1 MQRGQIIKGGRP
13 EPEDKQ
19 APASGVLQKDS
30 PSSEAV
36 ADQLERVL
44 ASSVFKS
51 SRRTSLLLRF
61 IVERTLA
68 GGTDLLKERL
78 LGNEVFGRA
87 PDYDTS
93 SDHIVRSTAGE
104 IRKRLA
110 QYYLEPGHELEIRID
125 LLPGSYVPQFR
136 VVVEHALG
144 VVGPPPS
151 TAMLPEVRSMRWIFP
166 VLVLGVA
173 LSLTAALAMWWVS
186 PCQTALDRFWGPLLE
201 AAVPVVICTGDPR
214 RAWAGSE
221 ATAFYD
227 LPSSPP
233 LANNARLAAPAVPP
247 LWFYRTVPFGDAMT
261 LAHFT
266 ALISGKGKDFRTVYS
281 PDSTLADL
289 RQNSAVLIGGIDNFW
304 TMRLT
309 RDLRYGF
316 QIDRAE
322 NKIFIEDRRYP
333 GRRDWA
339 VDLDQARGS
348 VTVDYALVARVIH
361 PDTMKPL
368 VIVGG
373 IRDCGTVAAGEFLTS
388 AASLRE
394 LERRAPRHW
403 TNVEA
408 VLSTKVFRGSP
419 GPPQLVAAYFW

>member
-1 MQRGQIIKGGRP
+1 MQRGQFTKDGSS
-13 EPEDKQ
+13 EPDHKQ
-19 APASGVLQKDS
+19 ILASGAPQKDS
-30 PSSEAV
+30 AAFAVEREPRVPNSQCQSEAV

-44 ASSVFKS
+44 ASSVFKT
-51 SRRTSLLLRF
+51 SRRTSLLLRY

-68 GGTDLLKERL
+68 GGADLLKERL

-110 QYYLEPGHELEIRID
+110 QYYLEPSHELEIRID

-136 VVVEHALG
+136 AVEDRAPVVMQ
-144 VVGPPPS
+144 VVAAAAP
-151 TAMLPEVRSMRWIFP
+151 TAVLPERFPHWIFP
-166 VLVLGVA
+166 ALVLAVA
-173 LSLTAALAMWWVS
+173 LSLTAALAIWWIS
-186 PCQTALDRFWGPLLE
+186 PAQTALDRFWAPCSKLLRRLSSAPVIPDGHGP
-201 AAVPVVICTGDPR
+201 APSHR
-214 RAWAGSE
+214 
-221 ATAFYD
+221 
-227 LPSSPP
+227 LPLSVFVLPP
-233 LANNARLAAPAVPP
+233 LANKPGWPPPVPP
-247 LWFYRTVPFGDAMT
+247 LWSLSNRPVRRRHDAG
-261 LAHFT
+261 ARYCADFRQ
-266 ALISGKGKDFRTVYS
+266 GEDFRTVYS

-339 VDLDQARGS
+339 VDLDQARSS
-348 VTVDYALVARVIH
+348 VTVDYALVARVVH

-373 IRDCGTVAAGEFLTS
+373 IRDCGTVAAGEVFDRRRLS
-388 AASLRE
+388 A
-394 LERRAPRHW
+394 
-403 TNVEA
+403 
-408 VLSTKVFRGSP
+408 
-419 GPPQLVAAYFW
+419 